1 MINSIT
7 PLITPIMPKPE
18 HESIQHIENLERIR
32 KRRAE
37 ELRHIDTACSDRMGQ
52 KRVEHRKV
60 ILLNLTV

>member
-1 MINSIT
+1 
-7 PLITPIMPKPE
+7 MPKPE

-37 ELRHIDTACSDRMGQ
+37 EQRHIDTACSDRMGQ